1 MVIDPDEEVAAAISD
16 VFAAFTA
23 TGSAYGVARV
33 FAGRRFPRRAYGGVW
48 AGQVRWGRLTHA
60 RAAGILRNPA
70 YAGAYVYGRRRSR
83 QVVHPDGSVHC
94 SVTELPRDQ
103 WEVLIPGHHAGD
115 ITFEEYLANEAKLAA
130 SRTNAGA
137 RPPREGTALCQG
149 IVFCGA
155 CGRSMQVRYQD
166 RYPRYECSH
175 SRADH
180 VAAPLCGSVRAD
192 TVDQAVTAA
201 LLAAVEPAQVALA
214 LAAAEEVTAR
224 RQRSVRAAELAVERA
239 RYDAERAERA
249 FLACEPENRLV
260 ARSLEARWETR
271 LADLAEAEAALATQR
286 SARPELPSPDQ
297 LAATVADLPAL
308 WSAPATSDKDRKRL
322 LRTLLGDVTLT
333 PSAENP
339 SRLTAGLRWKSG
351 ATQQLLVTRRKNAI
365 QLRATDPAAIE
376 LARRIGP
383 GCDNNALATA
393 LNDAG
398 HRTGTGQPFD
408 GVAAANL
415 RNYHHIPY
423 PGLLDDGELTPRQV
437 AGRTGVSAGTIHYW
451 INAGYLP
458 ARRGPAGRWAIP
470 FPPETE
476 AACRDRAAG
485 SAHQHRDTDP
495 APRREQELSIADAA
509 RRLGVKPDVIY
520 AWAEWGHVPARR
532 GDAGR
537 LWIDFTPAIE
547 RACVQ
552 PGAGTEAVQ
561 TAVLA
566 ELHGRD
572 RWLLVFDNAENPA
585 DLRPWLPG
593 GGGHVLITSRE
604 RNWAEIAAP
613 VEIDVLARTESV
625 AILQDRVAG
634 IRDADADRLAAQLG
648 DLPLAIAQAAGF
660 MAETG
665 TPAGQYL
672 ELLGT
677 QAGQLL
683 DQAAPGS
690 DYPQSLAAATLLIVG
705 RLDAEDLAAAQLAS
719 LCAFLAAEPIP
730 EDLFTSAPADLP
742 AELAARAADPLAWRQ
757 TLAHLARQSL
767 VRIDQRG
774 LQLNRLT
781 RAFLRDRLTPAQAA
795 ATRERTE
802 AILADSDPRD
812 PGNPVTWPRWTRL
825 MPHLLAANLAAT
837 GNPDLR
843 WMACNACYY
852 LLARGDIRTAHGLAS
867 DLREHWRERLGE
879 DHEQTQM
886 ATIYLA
892 WALRDMGRYAEARDL
907 DQDTLDRYRRILGED
922 HASTLNSAGNLA
934 ADLRALGE
942 MQAARDLDQDTLD
955 RRRRVLGTD
964 HPQTLVS
971 AINLASDLRELGHVQ
986 AARDLDQDTLD
997 RRRRVLGADHPDTLQ
1012 SANNLAADLHMLE
1025 EAGDES

>member
-1 MVIDPDEEVAAAISD
+1 MIRGESKVTSSHLERTAIAYIRQSSLMQVREHTESTARQYGLAELAARLGWAAGDIEVIDCDLGLSGRSATYREGFKQLVARVCMGEVGAVFGLEVSRLARSNADLARLLELARLTSTLVIDNDGVYDLADINDRMLLGLKSQMAEAELHWLTSRLNESKRAAARRGELRVPLPVGLVYDDENNVVIDPDEEVAAAISD

-23 TGSAYGVARV
+23 TGSAYGVAGV

-83 QVVHPDGSVHC
+83 QVVHPDGSVHS

-103 WEVLIPGHHAGD
+103 WEVLIPGHHAGY

-130 SRTNAGA
+130 NRTNAGA

-423 PGLLDDGELTPRQV
+423 PGLLEDGELTPRQV
-437 AGRTGVSAGTIHYW
+437 AGRTGVSTGTIHYW

-509 RRLGVKPDVIY
+509 RRLGVKPDIIY

-547 RACVQ
+547 RACLERI
-552 PGAGTEAVQ
+552 ASSYK
-561 TAVLA
+561 L
-566 ELHGRD
+566 
-572 RWLLVFDNAENPA
+572 PA
-585 DLRPWLPG
+585 DIKTQAAQRL
-593 GGGHVLITSRE
+593 E
-604 RNWAEIAAP
+604 RNA
-613 VEIDVLARTESV
+613 V
-625 AILQDRVAG
+625 
-634 IRDADADRLAAQLG
+634 
-648 DLPLAIAQAAGF
+648 
-660 MAETG
+660 
-665 TPAGQYL
+665 
-672 ELLGT
+672 
-677 QAGQLL
+677 
-683 DQAAPGS
+683 
-690 DYPQSLAAATLLIVG
+690 
-705 RLDAEDLAAAQLAS
+705 
-719 LCAFLAAEPIP
+719 
-730 EDLFTSAPADLP
+730 
-742 AELAARAADPLAWRQ
+742 
-757 TLAHLARQSL
+757 
-767 VRIDQRG
+767 
-774 LQLNRLT
+774 
-781 RAFLRDRLTPAQAA
+781 
-795 ATRERTE
+795 
-802 AILADSDPRD
+802 
-812 PGNPVTWPRWTRL
+812 
-825 MPHLLAANLAAT
+825 
-837 GNPDLR
+837 
-843 WMACNACYY
+843 
-852 LLARGDIRTAHGLAS
+852 
-867 DLREHWRERLGE
+867 
-879 DHEQTQM
+879 
-886 ATIYLA
+886 
-892 WALRDMGRYAEARDL
+892 
-907 DQDTLDRYRRILGED
+907 
-922 HASTLNSAGNLA
+922 
-934 ADLRALGE
+934 
-942 MQAARDLDQDTLD
+942 
-955 RRRRVLGTD
+955 
-964 HPQTLVS
+964 
-971 AINLASDLRELGHVQ
+971 
-986 AARDLDQDTLD
+986 
-997 RRRRVLGADHPDTLQ
+997 
-1012 SANNLAADLHMLE
+1012 
-1025 EAGDES
+1025 

>member
-1 MVIDPDEEVAAAISD
+1 MIRGESKVTSSHLERTAIAYIRQSSLMQVREHTESTARQYGLAELAARLGWAAGDIEVIDCDLGLSGRSATYREGFKQLVARVCMGEVGAVFGLEVSRLARSNADLARLLELARLTSTLVIDNDGVYDLADINDRMLLGLKSQMAEAELHWLTSRLNESKRAAARRGELRVPLPVGLVYDDENNVVIDPDEEVAAAISD

-23 TGSAYGVARV
+23 TGSAYGVAGV

-48 AGQVRWGRLTHA
+48 AGQLRWGRLTHA

-83 QVVHPDGSVHC
+83 QVVHPDGSVHS

-103 WEVLIPGHHAGD
+103 WEVLIPGHHAGY

-130 SRTNAGA
+130 NRTNAGA

-423 PGLLDDGELTPRQV
+423 PGLLEDGELTPRQV
-437 AGRTGVSAGTIHYW
+437 AGRTGVSTGTIHYW

-509 RRLGVKPDVIY
+509 RRLGVKPDIIY

-547 RACVQ
+547 RACLERI
-552 PGAGTEAVQ
+552 ASSYK
-561 TAVLA
+561 L
-566 ELHGRD
+566 
-572 RWLLVFDNAENPA
+572 PA
-585 DLRPWLPG
+585 DIKTQAAQRL
-593 GGGHVLITSRE
+593 E
-604 RNWAEIAAP
+604 RNA
-613 VEIDVLARTESV
+613 V
-625 AILQDRVAG
+625 
-634 IRDADADRLAAQLG
+634 
-648 DLPLAIAQAAGF
+648 
-660 MAETG
+660 
-665 TPAGQYL
+665 
-672 ELLGT
+672 
-677 QAGQLL
+677 
-683 DQAAPGS
+683 
-690 DYPQSLAAATLLIVG
+690 
-705 RLDAEDLAAAQLAS
+705 
-719 LCAFLAAEPIP
+719 
-730 EDLFTSAPADLP
+730 
-742 AELAARAADPLAWRQ
+742 
-757 TLAHLARQSL
+757 
-767 VRIDQRG
+767 
-774 LQLNRLT
+774 
-781 RAFLRDRLTPAQAA
+781 
-795 ATRERTE
+795 
-802 AILADSDPRD
+802 
-812 PGNPVTWPRWTRL
+812 
-825 MPHLLAANLAAT
+825 
-837 GNPDLR
+837 
-843 WMACNACYY
+843 
-852 LLARGDIRTAHGLAS
+852 
-867 DLREHWRERLGE
+867 
-879 DHEQTQM
+879 
-886 ATIYLA
+886 
-892 WALRDMGRYAEARDL
+892 
-907 DQDTLDRYRRILGED
+907 
-922 HASTLNSAGNLA
+922 
-934 ADLRALGE
+934 
-942 MQAARDLDQDTLD
+942 
-955 RRRRVLGTD
+955 
-964 HPQTLVS
+964 
-971 AINLASDLRELGHVQ
+971 
-986 AARDLDQDTLD
+986 
-997 RRRRVLGADHPDTLQ
+997 
-1012 SANNLAADLHMLE
+1012 
-1025 EAGDES
+1025 